1 MMILSGVNVMEINWT
16 DFFAPV
22 WLSIKISVIT
32 SIIVFILATAAAKAM
47 AGRKFPGRSL
57 VETVLLLPL
66 VLPPT
71 VVGFVLLVILGRRSW
86 IGRLYEQFT
95 EQTILFTW
103 GAAVI
108 AAVIVAFPLVYRTVK
123 AGFEGVE
130 PDLEDAAR
138 AQGASELQVLRY
150 VSLPLASRSLA
161 AGYVLGFA
169 RGLGEFG
176 ATIMVAGN
184 IPGRTQTISTA
195 IFVAVDGGNMTLAWM
210 WVCSIILIS
219 AMMLMF
225 VNRRS

>member
-1 MMILSGVNVMEINWT
+1 MEINWT

-22 WLSIKISVIT
+22 WLSVKISVIT
-32 SIIVFILATAAAKAM
+32 SIIVFILATYAAKLM
-47 AGRKFPGRSL
+47 AGRKFPGHSL
-57 VETVLLLPL
+57 IETVLLLPL

-86 IGRLYEQFT
+86 IGKLYEQFT
-95 EQTILFTW
+95 EHTILFTW

-108 AAVIVAFPLVYRTVK
+108 AAVVVAFPLVYRTVK

-130 PDLEDAAR
+130 KDLEDAAR
-138 AQGASELQVLRY
+138 AQGASEFQVLRY
-150 VSLPLASRSLA
+150 VTLPLASRSLA

-184 IPGRTQTISTA
+184 IPGRTQTVPTA
-195 IFVAVDGGNMTLAWM
+195 IYVAVDGGNMTLAWM
-210 WVCSIILIS
+210 WVCSIIIIS
-219 AMMLMF
+219 ALMLMF

>member
-1 MMILSGVNVMEINWT
+1 MEIQWA

-22 WLSIKISVIT
+22 WLSVKIAVLTSVI
-32 SIIVFILATAAAKAM
+32 VFLLAVLAARKM
-47 AGRKFPGRSL
+47 AGRRFFGHNL

-71 VVGFVLLVILGRRSW
+71 VVGFVLLVVLGRRSW

-108 AAVIVAFPLVYRTVK
+108 AAVVVAFPLVYRTVK

-130 PDLEDAAR
+130 KDLEDAAR

-150 VSLPLASRSLA
+150 VTLPLAGRSLA

-184 IPGRTQTISTA
+184 IPGRTQTVPTA
-195 IFVAVDGGNMTLAWM
+195 IYVAVDGGNMTLAWM
-210 WVCSIILIS
+210 WVGSIIVIS
-219 AMMLMF
+219 MLMLMF

>member
-1 MMILSGVNVMEINWT
+1 M
-16 DFFAPV
+16 
-22 WLSIKISVIT
+22 
-32 SIIVFILATAAAKAM
+32 
-47 AGRKFPGRSL
+47 
-57 VETVLLLPL
+57 LLLPL

-86 IGRLYEQFT
+86 VGKLYEQFT
-95 EQTILFTW
+95 EHTILFTW

-108 AAVIVAFPLVYRTVK
+108 AAVVVAFPLVYRTVK

-130 PDLEDAAR
+130 KDLEDAAR
-138 AQGASELQVLRY
+138 AQGASEFQVLRY
-150 VSLPLASRSLA
+150 VTLPLASRSLA

-184 IPGRTQTISTA
+184 IPGRTQTVPTA
-195 IFVAVDGGNMTLAWM
+195 IYVAVDGGDMTLAWM
-210 WVCSIILIS
+210 WVCSIIVIS
-219 AMMLMF
+219 ALMLMF

>member
-1 MMILSGVNVMEINWT
+1 MEINWT

-103 GAAVI
+103 GAAVM

>member
-1 MMILSGVNVMEINWT
+1 MEINWT

-22 WLSIKISVIT
+22 WLSLKISVVT
-32 SIIVFILATAAAKAM
+32 SLIVFLLAVLAARKM
-47 AGRKFPGRSL
+47 AGRRFFGHNL

-108 AAVIVAFPLVYRTVK
+108 AAVVVAFPLVYRTVK

-130 PDLEDAAR
+130 KDLEDAAR

-150 VSLPLASRSLA
+150 VTLPLAGRSLA

-184 IPGRTQTISTA
+184 IPGRTQTVPTA
-195 IFVAVDGGNMTLAWM
+195 IYVAVDGGNMTLAWM
-210 WVCSIILIS
+210 WVGSIVVIS
-219 AMMLMF
+219 ALMLMF

>member
-1 MMILSGVNVMEINWT
+1 MEINWT
-16 DFFAPV
+16 DFWAPV
-22 WLSIKISVIT
+22 WLSVKISVIT
-32 SIIVFILATAAAKAM
+32 SIIVFILAAAAAKAM
-47 AGRKFPGRSL
+47 AHRKFPGRSL

-71 VVGFVLLVILGRRSW
+71 VLGFLLLVILGRRSW
-86 IGRLYEQFT
+86 IGKLYEQFT

-108 AAVIVAFPLVYRTVK
+108 AAVVVAFPLVYRTVK
-123 AGFEGVE
+123 TGFEEVE
-130 PDLEDAAR
+130 RDLEDAAR

-184 IPGRTQTISTA
+184 IPGRTQTVPTA
-195 IFVAVDGGNMTLAWM
+195 IYVAVDGGNMTLAWM
-210 WVCSIILIS
+210 WVCSIIAIS
-219 AMMLMF
+219 AVMLMF
-225 VNRRS
+225 VNRSA

>member
-1 MMILSGVNVMEINWT
+1 MNWNEY
-16 DFFAPV
+16 FAPV
-22 WLSIKISVIT
+22 WLSVKVSVIT
-32 SIIVFILATAAAKAM
+32 SIIVFVLATAAARLM

-57 VETVLLLPL
+57 VETILLLPL

-71 VVGFVLLVILGRRSW
+71 VVGFVLLVILGRRSLL
-86 IGRLYEQFT
+86 GRLYEQFT

-210 WVCSIILIS
+210 WVCSIIVIS
-219 AMMLMF
+219 ALMLMF

>member
-1 MMILSGVNVMEINWT
+1 MDIQWA

-22 WLSIKISVIT
+22 WLSVKIAVLTSVI
-32 SIIVFILATAAAKAM
+32 VFLLAVLAARKM
-47 AGRKFPGRSL
+47 AGRRFFGHNL

-71 VVGFVLLVILGRRSW
+71 VVGFVLLVVLGRRSW

-108 AAVIVAFPLVYRTVK
+108 AAVVVAFPLVYRTVK

-130 PDLEDAAR
+130 KDLEDAAR

-150 VSLPLASRSLA
+150 VTLPLAGRSLA

-176 ATIMVAGN
+176 ATMMVAGN
-184 IPGRTQTISTA
+184 IPGRTQTVPTA
-195 IFVAVDGGNMTLAWM
+195 IYVAVDGGNMTLAWM
-210 WVCSIILIS
+210 WVGSIIVIS
-219 AMMLMF
+219 MLMLMF

>member
-1 MMILSGVNVMEINWT
+1 MEINWT
-16 DFFAPV
+16 EFFAPV
-22 WLSIKISVIT
+22 WLSVKIAVIT
-32 SIIVFILATAAAKAM
+32 SIIVFILATYAAKLM
-47 AGRKFPGRSL
+47 AGRKFPGYSL
-57 VETVLLLPL
+57 LETVLMLPL

-86 IGRLYEQFT
+86 IGGLYERLT

-108 AAVIVAFPLVYRTVK
+108 AAVVVAFPLVYRTVK
-123 AGFEGVE
+123 AGFEDVDK
-130 PDLEDAAR
+130 DLEDAAR

-150 VSLPLASRSLA
+150 VTLPLAGRALA
-161 AGYVLGFA
+161 AGFVLGFA

-184 IPGRTQTISTA
+184 IPGRTQTVPTA
-195 IFVAVDGGNMTLAWM
+195 IYVAVDGGNMTLAWM
-210 WVCSIILIS
+210 WVFSIIVIS
-219 AMMLMF
+219 ALMLMF

>member
-1 MMILSGVNVMEINWT
+1 MNWT

-22 WLSIKISVIT
+22 WLSVKISVIT
-32 SIIVFILATAAAKAM
+32 SIIVFILATYAGKLM
-47 AGRKFPGRSL
+47 AGRKFPGHSL
-57 VETVLLLPL
+57 IETVLLLPL

-95 EQTILFTW
+95 EHTVLFTW

-108 AAVIVAFPLVYRTVK
+108 ASVVVAFPLVYRTVK

-130 PDLEDAAR
+130 KDLEDAAR
-138 AQGASELQVLRY
+138 AQGASEFQVLRY
-150 VSLPLASRSLA
+150 VTLPLASRSLA

-184 IPGRTQTISTA
+184 IPGRTQTVPTA
-195 IFVAVDGGNMTLAWM
+195 IYVAVDGGNMTLAWM
-210 WVCSIILIS
+210 WVCSIIAIS
-219 AMMLMF
+219 ALMLMF

>member
-1 MMILSGVNVMEINWT
+1 MEINWT
-16 DFFAPV
+16 EFFAPV
-22 WLSIKISVIT
+22 WLSVKIAVIT
-32 SIIVFILATAAAKAM
+32 SIIVFILATYAAKLM
-47 AGRKFPGRSL
+47 AGRKFPGYSL
-57 VETVLLLPL
+57 LETVLMLPL

-86 IGRLYEQFT
+86 IGGLYERLT

-108 AAVIVAFPLVYRTVK
+108 AAVVVAFPLVYRTVK
-123 AGFEGVE
+123 AGFEEVDK
-130 PDLEDAAR
+130 DLEDAAR

-150 VSLPLASRSLA
+150 VTLPLAGRALA
-161 AGYVLGFA
+161 AGFVLGFA

-184 IPGRTQTISTA
+184 IPGRTQTVPTA
-195 IFVAVDGGNMTLAWM
+195 IYVAVDGGNMTLAWM
-210 WVCSIILIS
+210 WVFSIIVIS
-219 AMMLMF
+219 ALMLMF

>member
-1 MMILSGVNVMEINWT
+1 MEINWN

-22 WLSIKISVIT
+22 WLSVKISVLT

-47 AGRKFPGRSL
+47 AGRKFRGRSL
-57 VETVLLLPL
+57 IETVMLLPL

-71 VVGFVLLVILGRRSW
+71 VVGFVLLVVLGRRSW
-86 IGRLYEQFT
+86 IGKWYEQMT
-95 EQTILFTW
+95 QHTILFTW

-108 AAVIVAFPLVYRTVK
+108 AAVVVAFPLVYRTVK
-123 AGFEGVE
+123 AGFEDVE

-150 VSLPLASRSLA
+150 VTLPLASRSLA

-176 ATIMVAGN
+176 ATIMIAGN
-184 IPGRTQTISTA
+184 IPGRTQTVPTA
-195 IFVAVDGGNMTLAWM
+195 IYVAVDGGNMTLAWM
-210 WVCSIILIS
+210 WVCSIIVIS
-219 AMMLMF
+219 MIMLMF

>member
-1 MMILSGVNVMEINWT
+1 MEINWT

-22 WLSIKISVIT
+22 WLSVKISVIT
-32 SIIVFILATAAAKAM
+32 SIIVFLLATYAAKLM
-47 AGRKFPGRSL
+47 AGRKFPGHSL
-57 VETVLLLPL
+57 IETVLLLPL

-86 IGRLYEQFT
+86 IGKLYEQFT
-95 EQTILFTW
+95 EHTILFTW

-108 AAVIVAFPLVYRTVK
+108 AAVVVAFPLVYRTVK

-130 PDLEDAAR
+130 KDLEDAAR

-150 VSLPLASRSLA
+150 VTLPLASRSLA

-184 IPGRTQTISTA
+184 IPGRTQTVPTA
-195 IFVAVDGGNMTLAWM
+195 IYVAVDGGNMTLAWM
-210 WVCSIILIS
+210 WVCSIIVIS
-219 AMMLMF
+219 ALMLMF

>member
-1 MMILSGVNVMEINWT
+1 MEINWT

-22 WLSIKISVIT
+22 WLSIKIAVLTSVI
-32 SIIVFILATAAAKAM
+32 VFLLATLAARRM
-47 AGRKFPGRSL
+47 AGRRFFGHSL

-71 VVGFVLLVILGRRSW
+71 VVGFVLLVVLGRRSW

-108 AAVIVAFPLVYRTVK
+108 AAVVVAFPLVYRTVK

-130 PDLEDAAR
+130 KDLEDAAR

-150 VSLPLASRSLA
+150 VTLPLASRSLA

-184 IPGRTQTISTA
+184 IPGRTQTVPTA
-195 IFVAVDGGNMTLAWM
+195 IYVAVDGGNMTLAWM
-210 WVCSIILIS
+210 WVGSIIVIS
-219 AMMLMF
+219 MLMLMF

>member
-1 MMILSGVNVMEINWT
+1 MEINWT
-16 DFFAPV
+16 EFFAPV
-22 WLSIKISVIT
+22 WLSVRIAVIT
-32 SIIVFILATAAAKAM
+32 SIIVFILATYAAKLM
-47 AGRKFPGRSL
+47 AGRKFPGYSL
-57 VETVLLLPL
+57 LETVLMLPL

-86 IGRLYEQFT
+86 IGELYERLT

-108 AAVIVAFPLVYRTVK
+108 AAVVVAFPLVYRTVK
-123 AGFEGVE
+123 AGFEEVDK
-130 PDLEDAAR
+130 DLEDAAR

-150 VSLPLASRSLA
+150 VTLPLAGRALA
-161 AGYVLGFA
+161 AGFVLGFA

-184 IPGRTQTISTA
+184 IPGRTQTVPTA
-195 IFVAVDGGNMTLAWM
+195 IYVAVDGGNMTLAWM
-210 WVCSIILIS
+210 WVCSIIIIS
-219 AMMLMF
+219 ALMLMF

>member
-1 MMILSGVNVMEINWT
+1 MEINWT

-22 WLSIKISVIT
+22 WLSVKISVIT

-47 AGRKFPGRSL
+47 AGRKFPGYSL
-57 VETVLLLPL
+57 VETVMLLPL

-71 VVGFVLLVILGRRSW
+71 VVGFVLLVVLGRRSW
-86 IGRLYEQFT
+86 IGRWYEQMT
-95 EQTILFTW
+95 EHTILFTW
-103 GAAVI
+103 GVAVI
-108 AAVIVAFPLVYRTVK
+108 AAVVVAFPLVYRTVK

-130 PDLEDAAR
+130 ADLEDAAR

-150 VSLPLASRSLA
+150 VTLPLAGRSLA

-184 IPGRTQTISTA
+184 IPGRTQTVPTA
-195 IFVAVDGGNMTLAWM
+195 IYVAVDGGNMTLAWM
-210 WVCSIILIS
+210 WVCSIIVMS
-219 AMMLMF
+219 AVMLMF
-225 VNRRS
+225 VNRRT

>member
-1 MMILSGVNVMEINWT
+1 MISGVKKMQINWT

-22 WLSIKISVIT
+22 WLSVKISVIT
-32 SIIVFILATAAAKAM
+32 SLIVFVLAAIAAKAM
-47 AGRKFPGRSL
+47 AGRKFPGYTL
-57 VETVLLLPL
+57 IETLLLLPL

-71 VVGFVLLVILGRRSW
+71 VVGFVLLVVLGRRSW

-95 EQTILFTW
+95 EHTILFTW

-108 AAVIVAFPLVYRTVK
+108 AAVVVAFPLVYRTVK
-123 AGFEGVE
+123 AGFEDVE
-130 PDLEDAAR
+130 KDLEDAAR
-138 AQGASELQVLRY
+138 AQGATEIQVLRY
-150 VSLPLASRSLA
+150 VTLPLAGRSLA

-184 IPGRTQTISTA
+184 IPGHTQTVPTA
-195 IFVAVDGGNMTLAWM
+195 IYVAVDGGNMTLAWM
-210 WVCSIILIS
+210 WVCAIIAIS
-219 AMMLMF
+219 AVMLMF

>member
-1 MMILSGVNVMEINWT
+1 MEINWT

-22 WLSIKISVIT
+22 WLSVRISLITSVI
-32 SIIVFILATAAAKAM
+32 VFLLATVAAKLM
-47 AGRKFPGRSL
+47 AGRRFPGHSL
-57 VETVLLLPL
+57 VETLLLLPL

-71 VVGFVLLVILGRRSW
+71 VVGFMLLVILGRRSW
-86 IGRLYEQFT
+86 IGKLYEQFT
-95 EQTILFTW
+95 EQPILFTW

-108 AAVIVAFPLVYRTVK
+108 AAVVVAFPLVYRTVK

-130 PDLEDAAR
+130 KDLEDAAR

-150 VSLPLASRSLA
+150 VTLPLASRSLA

-184 IPGRTQTISTA
+184 IPGRTQTVPTA
-195 IFVAVDGGNMTLAWM
+195 IYVAVDGGNMTLAWM
-210 WVCSIILIS
+210 WVCSIIIIS
-219 AMMLMF
+219 AVMLMF
-225 VNRRS
+225 VNRRT